1 MRARLIGVLTAV
13 MLLVPLVLLVGSG
26 PERSPASAQTAAE
39 RELAQARAALRQ
51 LQTELDEAEREV
63 SSREQ
68 GLAEAEEQLARI
80 EAVVNEVALQVERQ
94 RVLVRDAEADLQTAE
109 SELAVLEELAV
120 DRIARLF
127 KQGPELTFETFLSS
141 AGADEAIARTQLLER
156 VVLADQI
163 DLELLD
169 AYRVNVE
176 VRREIVRDEQL
187 RLEAQLEEQEE
198 LRAEAEE
205 LRSSRALRAAN
216 ARQRTQELG
225 AEHQEL
231 EAEEE
236 SLVALIEQQRAEE
249 RRREAE
255 RQRQAEAA
263 ARAARAAPSAPA
275 AAPARPA
282 ASSGGFAWPMCARV
296 TSEYGPRW
304 GSMHRGIDLGAP
316 SGSPIRSVAA
326 GTVIYAGWQNG
337 YGNITLI
344 DHGGVVSAY
353 AHQSSFAVGQGARV
367 SQGQVIGYVGMTGN
381 TTGPH
386 LHLELRVGGSAVN
399 PRQYLSGSPC

>member
-1 MRARLIGVLTAV
+1 VPVRLVAALAAVL
-13 MLLVPLVLLVGSG
+13 LLVPSLLLVGAG
-26 PERSPASAQTAAE
+26 PQRTHAAAQTAAE

-51 LQTELDEAEREV
+51 LQDELAAADQDVTTRQV
-63 SSREQ
+63 
-68 GLAEAEEQLARI
+68 GLAEAQAQLERL
-80 EAVVNEVALQVERQ
+80 EAVVNEVALHVERQ
-94 RVLVRDAEADLQTAE
+94 RVFVRDAEADLVQAE
-109 SELAVLEELAV
+109 DDLAALEELAI

-141 AGADEAIARTQLLER
+141 EGAEEAIARTELLER
-156 VVLADQI
+156 VVLADQV

-169 AYRVNVE
+169 AYRINVQ
-176 VRREIVRDEQL
+176 VRRELVREEQT
-187 RLEAQLEEQEE
+187 RLEAQLEEQEA

-205 LRSSRALRAAN
+205 LRSSRSLAAAA
-216 ARQRTQELG
+216 ARQRAQELG
-225 AEHQEL
+225 AEHEEL

-236 SLVALIEQQRAEE
+236 SLVALIEQQREEE

-255 RQRQAEAA
+255 RQRQAEEA
-263 ARAARAAPSAPA
+263 ARAARAAASAPPAVA
-275 AAPARPA
+275 AAPA
-282 ASSGGFAWPMCARV
+282 ASAGGYAWPMCARV

-304 GSMHRGIDLGAP
+304 GSLHRGIDLGAP
-316 SGSPIRSVAA
+316 SGTPIRSVAA
-326 GTVIYAGWQNG
+326 GTVLYAGWQRG
-337 YGNITLI
+337 YGNTTLI

-353 AHQSSFAVGQGARV
+353 AHQSGFAVGQGVRV
-367 SQGQVIGYVGMTGN
+367 AQGQVIGYVGMTGN

>member
-1 MRARLIGVLTAV
+1 VLVPVRLLAAFAAVL
-13 MLLVPLVLLVGSG
+13 LLVPTLLLVGSG
-26 PERSPASAQTAAE
+26 PERTQAAAQTATE
-39 RELAQARAALRQ
+39 RELAQARAALQQ
-51 LQTELDEAEREV
+51 LQAELETAERELT
-63 SSREQ
+63 SREE
-68 GLAEAEEQLARI
+68 GLADAEAQLARI

-94 RVLVRDAEADLQTAE
+94 RILVRDAEADLAQAQADLVE
-109 SELAVLEELAV
+109 LEELAV

-141 AGADEAIARTQLLER
+141 EGADEAIARTELLER

-169 AYRVNVE
+169 AYRINVE
-176 VRREIVRDEQL
+176 VRREIVREEQD
-187 RLEAQLEEQEE
+187 RLEAQLEEQVA

-205 LRSSRALRAAN
+205 MRSSRALAAAT
-216 ARQRTQELG
+216 ARQRAQELG
-225 AEHQEL
+225 DEHEEL

-236 SLVALIEQQRAEE
+236 SLVALIEEQ
-249 RRREAE
+249 REAE

-263 ARAARAAPSAPA
+263 ARAARAARAAASAPPA
-275 AAPARPA
+275 AAPAPA
-282 ASSGGFAWPMCARV
+282 VSSGGFAWPMCARV

-304 GSMHRGIDLGAP
+304 GSLHRGIDLGAP
-316 SGSPIRSVAA
+316 TGTAIRSVAG
-326 GTVIYAGWQNG
+326 GTVIYAGWQGG

-353 AHQSSFAVGQGARV
+353 AHQSGFAVGQGARV
-367 SQGQVIGYVGMTGN
+367 AQGQVIGYVGMTGN

-399 PRQYLSGSPC
+399 PRQYLSGAPC